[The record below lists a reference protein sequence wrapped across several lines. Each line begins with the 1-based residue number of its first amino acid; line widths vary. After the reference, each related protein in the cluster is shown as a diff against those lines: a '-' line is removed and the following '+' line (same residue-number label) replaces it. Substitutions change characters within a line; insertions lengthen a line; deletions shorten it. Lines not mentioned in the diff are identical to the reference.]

1 MDRIRRMFISV
12 LLTGLIVVSRGQ
24 ILIRS
29 RGWRVVFPVNG
40 RKSGKIGSLLF
51 GYRPWWHKH
60 RFRRFLCTHTHT
72 HAMLYISIDTVSGKY
87 RWFWYTKS
95 RVKRAFCRRGVSV
108 ESIRVTNEINFIE
121 LQFIVRFMYDNYEY
135 ISASYS
141 YHLSRFTFF
150 FFFIIKSFT
159 IVLLNETKYFNPI
172 NWSICFQ
179 YKHIYY

>member
-72 HAMLYISIDTVSGKY
+72 LCCIFQSIQYLVNIGDFGIQ
-87 RWFWYTKS
+87 S
-95 RVKRAFCRRGVSV
+95 RGWNERFVGV

-150 FFFIIKSFT
+150 FIIKSFT
-159 IVLLNETKYFNPI
+159 IVSLNETKYFNPI